1 MRYGTLSA
9 GDTADV
15 PFSERFFLGGSTHL
29 RGWGRYEVSPT
40 SLQGAPI
47 GGRSFVDTSLELR
60 LRVCCD
66 IGMVAFLD
74 AGNVWAADWQSPFT
88 DLRRAVGLGLRYET
102 LVGVVRG
109 DVGYQLNPISQLRL
123 DGKTQSRRWRIHLS
137 FGHAF

>member
-88 DLRRAVGLGLRYET
+88 ELRQAVGVGVRYQT